1 MDPSEREAAV
11 RSYYDR
17 IDADDYEGIFDLFA
31 DDVTYHRPGRDTIRG
46 IEALRRFYREE
57 RPLSGGEH
65 EVEAVL
71 VDGDSVAVR
80 GRFVG
85 EQADDAVDFGF
96 ADLHRFEGGTIVER
110 HTYTDR
116 DAV

>member
-1 MDPSEREAAV
+1 MDPDEREATV

-17 IDADDYEGIFDLFA
+17 IDADDYEGVFELFA
-31 DDVTYHRPGRDTIRG
+31 ADVVYHRPGQDAIRG

-57 RPLSGGEH
+57 RPLSDGEH
-65 EVEAVL
+65 EIIAVL
-71 VDGDSVAVR
+71 VDGDTVAAR
-80 GRFVG
+80 GRYVG
-85 EQADDAVDFGF
+85 QQDGSSVDIGF
-96 ADLHRFEGGTIVER
+96 ADFHRFEDGTIVER